1 MKLLLN
7 NEEKLTPEALRDT
20 VREALKAIPPKA
32 IRNLVNSNRS
42 YITKMLEQAE
52 QDNQAN

>member
-32 IRNLVNSNRS
+32 IRNLINSNRS
-42 YITKMLEQAE
+42 YITKMLE
-52 QDNQAN
+52 

>member
-1 MKLLLN
+1 MQLLLN

-32 IRNLVNSNRS
+32 IRNLINSNRS